1 MAPSRAVK
9 CQICSWQGT
18 RTYGAIGILA
28 EPCPAGHRCTYA
40 IIHPDDSPVLA
51 DTGEI
56 RTVSAKRT
64 MTPEH
69 KAKVM
74 AALAAARAARKTAA

>member
-1 MAPSRAVK
+1 MVPSRAVK

-51 DTGEI
+51 DSGTI
-56 RTVSAKRT
+56 RAVSQKRT
-64 MTPEH
+64 MSPQH
-69 KAKVM
+69 KAKILV
-74 AALAAARAARKTAA
+74 ALAMARAGRAQK